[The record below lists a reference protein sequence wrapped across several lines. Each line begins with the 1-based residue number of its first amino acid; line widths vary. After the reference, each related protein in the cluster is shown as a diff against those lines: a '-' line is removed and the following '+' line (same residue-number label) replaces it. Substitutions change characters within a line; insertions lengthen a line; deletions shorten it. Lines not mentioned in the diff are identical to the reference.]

1 MKTISPIAWIR
12 KVAVALLAVLCLA
25 SPAWAGKYAS
35 IVIDMETGQV
45 LHDREADEL
54 RHPASLTKVM
64 TLYLVFDAI
73 ESGKLKLTDRLPVS
87 KAASRAQPSKLGLK
101 SGSTI
106 KVEDA
111 IRALVT
117 KSANDVAIVIAEKL
131 GGGSEAKFVAK
142 MNAKAK
148 ELGMLNT
155 TFRNA
160 SGLPDRKQV
169 TTARDMAKLAEAVYI
184 DHKNRYN
191 YFSLSSFSWGKRKYM
206 NHNELLRRVDG
217 VDGIKTGFTN
227 ASGYNLMASAER
239 GGRRVIAVML
249 GGSTGRSRDAHVA
262 DLIEAAYLE
271 LGGAP
276 AGEDDLRSRIAFGDR
291 IATTPSSADDLAL
304 AQLRRLQEPDAALVA
319 SLDDDSAYSEEGTT
333 EDEIDAQE
341 VAEGDSEAPEDPI
354 GALIDASPAKGSLET
369 AAYGSTPVT
378 TPVTGPSPD
387 AIVVT
392 SELAANPAPGAFAPL
407 ALPLN

>member
-12 KVAVALLAVLCLA
+12 KVAVALLATLCLA
-25 SPAWAGKYAS
+25 APAWAGKYAS

-131 GGGSEAKFVAK
+131 GGSETKFVAK

-160 SGLPDRKQV
+160 SGLPDKKQV
-169 TTARDMAKLAEAVYI
+169 TTARDMAKLAEAVYL

-206 NHNELLRRVDG
+206 NHNELLKRVAG

-239 GGRRVIAVML
+239 GGRRVIAVMM

-262 DLIEAAYLE
+262 DLIEAAFLE

-276 AGEDDLRSRIAFGDR
+276 AGDDDLRNRIAFGDR
-291 IATTPSSADDLAL
+291 VNTTPSTADDLAL

-319 SLDDDSAYSEEGTT
+319 SLDDDSAYTDEGTT

-341 VAEGDSEAPEDPI
+341 VAEGDSEPAEDPI
-354 GALIDASPAKGSLET
+354 GALIDASPATTPLE
-369 AAYGSTPVT
+369 AASYGSTPV
-378 TPVTGPSPD
+378 VGPSPD
-387 AIVVT
+387 AIMVT
-392 SELAANPAPGAFAPL
+392 SELGANPAPGALAPL
-407 ALPLN
+407 ALPVTATH

>member
-12 KVAVALLAVLCLA
+12 KVAVALLATLCLA
-25 SPAWAGKYAS
+25 APAWAGKYAS

-131 GGGSEAKFVAK
+131 GGSETKFVAK

-160 SGLPDRKQV
+160 SGLPDKKQV
-169 TTARDMAKLAEAVYI
+169 TTARDMAKLAEAVYL

-206 NHNELLRRVDG
+206 NHNELLKRVAG

-239 GGRRVIAVML
+239 GGRRVIAVMM

-262 DLIEAAYLE
+262 DLIEAAFLE

-276 AGEDDLRSRIAFGDR
+276 AGDDDLRNRIAFGDR
-291 IATTPSSADDLAL
+291 VNTTPSTADDLAL

-319 SLDDDSAYSEEGTT
+319 SLDDDSAYTDEGTT

-341 VAEGDSEAPEDPI
+341 VAEGDSEPAEDPI
-354 GALIDASPAKGSLET
+354 GALIDASPATTSLE
-369 AAYGSTPVT
+369 AASYGSTPV
-378 TPVTGPSPD
+378 VGPSPD
-387 AIVVT
+387 AIMVT
-392 SELAANPAPGAFAPL
+392 SELGANPAPGALAPL
-407 ALPLN
+407 ALPVTATH

>member
-1 MKTISPIAWIR
+1 M
-12 KVAVALLAVLCLA
+12 LCLA
-25 SPAWAGKYAS
+25 APAWAGNYAS
-35 IVIDMETGQV
+35 IVIDLETGQV
-45 LHDREADEL
+45 LHDRDADEP

-64 TLYLVFDAI
+64 TLYLVFDAL
-73 ESGKLKLTDRLPVS
+73 ESGKLKLTDRMTVS

-101 SGSTI
+101 SGTTI

-131 GGGSEAKFVAK
+131 GGSETKFVAK

-160 SGLPDRKQV
+160 SGLPDKKQI
-169 TTARDMAKLAEAVYI
+169 TTARDMAKLAEAVYL

-191 YFSLSSFSWGKRKYM
+191 YFALSSFTWGKRKYM
-206 NHNELLRRVDG
+206 NHNELLKRVDG

-239 GGRRVIAVML
+239 GGRRVIAVMM

-262 DLIEAAYLE
+262 DLIEAAFLE
-271 LGGAP
+271 VGGAP
-276 AGEDDLRSRIAFGDR
+276 LDADDLRTRIAFGDR
-291 IATTPSSADDLAL
+291 GTTSADDLAL

-319 SLDDDSAYSEEGTT
+319 SLDDDSAYADGGTT

-341 VAEGDSEAPEDPI
+341 VSEGDGDALEDPI
-354 GALIDASPAKGSLET
+354 GALIDASPASTNLET
-369 AAYGSTPVT
+369 APAYGATPVQT
-378 TPVTGPSPD
+378 SATAPSPD

-392 SELAANPAPGAFAPL
+392 SELGANPAPGAFAPL
-407 ALPLN
+407 ALPLAATH